1 MPMML
6 EIITAER
13 QVYSD
18 EVDMVIAPGIDGQL
32 GILPRHAP
40 LMTILKAGELTVR
53 KEGEEDMYVAV
64 SGGFMEVLG
73 NRVSILADA
82 CERSDEIDEER
93 AQQAVQRAQERLANR
108 SEDMELERAMASL
121 RRASSAPWPPA
132 SGNLRLA
139 PPRAR
144 TVSERRL
151 WSRRRDASM
160 ASGVPVPRPWGAPAS
175 AL

>member
-18 EVDMVIAPGIDGQL
+18 EVDMVVAPGIDGQL

-108 SEDMELERAMASL
+108 GDDMELERAMASL
-121 RRASSAPWPPA
+121 RRAQVRVNLVRRRRPRGGQPPA
-132 SGNLRLA
+132 GSGGTA
-139 PPRAR
+139 
-144 TVSERRL
+144 T
-151 WSRRRDASM
+151 
-160 ASGVPVPRPWGAPAS
+160 
-175 AL
+175 

>member
-1 MPMML
+1 MML

-13 QVYSD
+13 QVFSD
-18 EVDMVIAPGIDGQL
+18 EVDMVVAPGIDGQL

-40 LMTILKAGELTVR
+40 LMTMLKPGELTVR
-53 KEGEEDMYVAV
+53 KAGEEDMYVAV

-93 AQQAVQRAQERLANR
+93 AQQAVQRAQERLASR
-108 SEDMELERAMASL
+108 SEDMELERVMASL
-121 RRASSAPWPPA
+121 RRAQVRVD
-132 SGNLRLA
+132 LVR
-139 PPRAR
+139 R
-144 TVSERRL
+144 RRL
-151 WSRRRDASM
+151 RGSQPPP
-160 ASGVPVPRPWGAPAS
+160 GVGGTT

>member
-18 EVDMVIAPGIDGQL
+18 EVDMVIAPGLDGQL

-40 LMTILKAGELTVR
+40 LMTILKAGELMVR
-53 KEGEEDMYVAV
+53 KDGEDMYVAV
-64 SGGFMEVLG
+64 SGGFMEVLS

-93 AQQAVQRAQERLANR
+93 ALQAVKRAQERLANR
-108 SEDMELERAMASL
+108 DSEMELERALASL
-121 RRASSAPWPPA
+121 RRAQVRVD
-132 SGNLRLA
+132 L
-139 PPRAR
+139 
-144 TVSERRL
+144 V
-151 WSRRRDASM
+151 RRRR
-160 ASGVPVPRPWGAPAS
+160 PRPGQPPPPPGSGETAA
-175 AL
+175 

>member
-13 QVYSD
+13 QVFSD
-18 EVDMVIAPGIDGQL
+18 EVDMVVAPGIDGQL

-40 LMTILKAGELTVR
+40 LMTMLKPGELTVR
-53 KEGEEDMYVAV
+53 KAGEEDMYVAV

-93 AQQAVQRAQERLANR
+93 AQQAVQRAQERLASR
-108 SEDMELERAMASL
+108 SEDMELERVMASL
-121 RRASSAPWPPA
+121 RRAQVRVD
-132 SGNLRLA
+132 LVR
-139 PPRAR
+139 R
-144 TVSERRL
+144 RRL
-151 WSRRRDASM
+151 RGGQPPP
-160 ASGVPVPRPWGAPAS
+160 GVDGTTA
-175 AL
+175 

>member
-40 LMTILKAGELTVR
+40 LMTILKPGELTVR
-53 KEGEEDMYVAV
+53 KEGEEDLYVAV

-93 AQQAVQRAQERLANR
+93 AQRAVQRAQERLANR
-108 SEDMELERAMASL
+108 DSDMDLEKGMASL
-121 RRASSAPWPPA
+121 SRAQARVNLVRRRRPRGGQPPPA
-132 SGNLRLA
+132 VGGTA
-139 PPRAR
+139 A
-144 TVSERRL
+144 
-151 WSRRRDASM
+151 
-160 ASGVPVPRPWGAPAS
+160 
-175 AL
+175 

>member
-13 QVYSD
+13 QVFSD
-18 EVDMVIAPGIDGQL
+18 EVDMVVAPGIDGQL

-40 LMTILKAGELTVR
+40 LMTMLKPGALTVR
-53 KEGEEDMYVAV
+53 KAGEEDMYVAV

-93 AQQAVQRAQERLANR
+93 AQQAIQRAQERLANR

-121 RRASSAPWPPA
+121 RRAQVRVD
-132 SGNLRLA
+132 L
-139 PPRAR
+139 
-144 TVSERRL
+144 V
-151 WSRRRDASM
+151 RRRRPRGGQPPP
-160 ASGVPVPRPWGAPAS
+160 GVGGTTA
-175 AL
+175 

>member
-13 QVYSD
+13 QVFSD
-18 EVDMVIAPGIDGQL
+18 EVDMVVAPGIDGQL

-40 LMTILKAGELTVR
+40 LMTMLKPGALTVR
-53 KEGEEDMYVAV
+53 KAGEEDMYVAV

-121 RRASSAPWPPA
+121 KRAQVRVA
-132 SGNLRLA
+132 L
-139 PPRAR
+139 
-144 TVSERRL
+144 V
-151 WSRRRDASM
+151 RRRRPRGGQPPP
-160 ASGVPVPRPWGAPAS
+160 GVGGTTA
-175 AL
+175 

>member
-13 QVYSD
+13 QVFSD
-18 EVDMVIAPGIDGQL
+18 EVDMVVAPGIDGQL

-40 LMTILKAGELTVR
+40 LMTMLKPGELTVR
-53 KEGEEDMYVAV
+53 KAGEEDMYVAV

-93 AQQAVQRAQERLANR
+93 AQQAVQRAQERLASR
-108 SEDMELERAMASL
+108 SGDMELERVMASL
-121 RRASSAPWPPA
+121 RRAQVRVD
-132 SGNLRLA
+132 LVR
-139 PPRAR
+139 R
-144 TVSERRL
+144 RRL
-151 WSRRRDASM
+151 RGGQPPP
-160 ASGVPVPRPWGAPAS
+160 GVGGTTA
-175 AL
+175 